1 MKLSPPYRH
10 LTKESTLGREL
21 MRAEDGSFWELV
33 EQERHATWRLCR
45 ALTRSYEDAQD
56 LMSDTMLAAY
66 QSFPALRDTKAFRK
80 FLSTIAVR
88 LQRRRHWRGR
98 LFAPLAEA
106 DDMGYEITAESSH
119 DLELLVAALD
129 RLPHRER
136 EALVLFALSGFSI
149 NEIQEIQG
157 GTASGVKSR
166 MSRARMK
173 LKELLVDADYVASKF
188 GQPEMQKAGMPALL
202 LQDA

>member
-1 MKLSPPYRH
+1 M
-10 LTKESTLGREL
+10 
-21 MRAEDGSFWELV
+21 EDGSFWELV
-33 EQERHATWRLCR
+33 AAERHVTWRLCR

-88 LQRRRHWRGR
+88 LQRRKQWRGR

-106 DDMGYEITAESSH
+106 EDVGYDIMAESSH
-119 DLELLVAALD
+119 DLELLVSALD
-129 RLPHRER
+129 RLPQRER
-136 EALVLFALSGFSI
+136 EALALFELSGLSI
-149 NEIQEIQG
+149 REIQEIQG

-166 MSRARMK
+166 MSRARIK
-173 LKELLVDADYVASKF
+173 LKGLLLDADFETGTYGVQASR
-188 GQPEMQKAGMPALL
+188 EESARMLPAPAFR

>member
-1 MKLSPPYRH
+1 L
-10 LTKESTLGREL
+10 
-21 MRAEDGSFWELV
+21 EDGSFWELV
-33 EQERHATWRLCR
+33 EQERHVTWRLCR
-45 ALTRSYEDAQD
+45 ALTRNYEDAQD

-88 LQRRRHWRGR
+88 IQRRRQWRGR

-119 DLELLVAALD
+119 DLELLVTALD
-129 RLPHRER
+129 RLPQRER
-136 EALVLFALSGFSI
+136 EALVLFALSDFSI
-149 NEIQEIQG
+149 KEIQEIQG

-166 MSRARMK
+166 MSRARVK
-173 LKELLVDADYVASKF
+173 LKQLLLDADFEAGTYGEQASR
-188 GQPEMQKAGMPALL
+188 EESIRVLPAPAFR